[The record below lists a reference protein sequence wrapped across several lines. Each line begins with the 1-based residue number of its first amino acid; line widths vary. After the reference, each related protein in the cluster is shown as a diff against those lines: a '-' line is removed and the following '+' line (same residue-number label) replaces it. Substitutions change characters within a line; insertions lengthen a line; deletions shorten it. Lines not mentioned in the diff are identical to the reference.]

1 MSRIIIVTLAIV
13 FGLVSPIHAGED
25 ARLVEQSGGSDSGV
39 EYAGSLQLFSAYKFR
54 GTKIWTAPTLLPA
67 GEIGT
72 AVGPGT
78 LSAGIRA
85 ALPLADRTSLA
96 PVRDEV
102 QLTGAYGID
111 ATDRLSLD
119 LGAIVY
125 VVPGAGQPQ
134 SEELFVE
141 PSLYLG
147 AGFDVVAGAY
157 ADFRTRE
164 GAYYR
169 VQPGWHGGLGGG
181 FGAGAAAFAGGGGY
195 AGEDFR
201 LTEAG
206 GKASLDYDLGN
217 GLHVDLGGKTNYN
230 HADGKVG
237 TLFFTGVGFSG

>member
-1 MSRIIIVTLAIV
+1 MSRIIILTLAATL
-13 FGLVSPIHAGED
+13 GLVSPVHAGED
-25 ARLVEQSGGSDSGV
+25 ATLVEGTGGADTGV

-54 GTKIWTAPTLLPA
+54 GTKIWAAPTLMPA
-67 GEIGT
+67 GEIG
-72 AVGPGT
+72 AAAGPGT
-78 LSAGIRA
+78 LSAGVWA
-85 ALPLADRTSLA
+85 ALPLADRPSLGV
-96 PVRDEV
+96 VRDEV
-102 QLTGAYGID
+102 RLTGTYGIA
-111 ATDRLSLD
+111 ATDRLAFD

-147 AGFDVVAGAY
+147 AGFDVVGGAY

-195 AGEDFR
+195 AGADFR